1 MEPLNTPDDMSRDLL
16 HFIAKSPSV
25 FHAVRGVKAALA
37 YAGFTELREEDTWQ
51 IEKGGKYVV
60 TRDGSALVAFAVP
73 ENGGEFF
80 RIVAAHCDSPTFK
93 IKENPEIKD
102 GPYVRL
108 NVEG

>member
-1 MEPLNTPDDMSRDLL
+1 MSRDLL

-60 TRDGSALVAFAVP
+60 TRDGSALVALPCLKMA
-73 ENGGEFF
+73 ESSS
-80 RIVAAHCDSPTFK
+80 ASPQLTAIPLRSRSRK
-93 IKENPEIKD
+93 ILKSRTALMS
-102 GPYVRL
+102 V
-108 NVEG
+108 

>member
-51 IEKGGKYVV
+51 IEKGAIFPF
-60 TRDGSALVAFAVP
+60 SASSSCVMS
-73 ENGGEFF
+73 GF
-80 RIVAAHCDSPTFK
+80 R
-93 IKENPEIKD
+93 
-102 GPYVRL
+102 
-108 NVEG
+108 

>member
-51 IEKGGKYVV
+51 IEKGGN
-60 TRDGSALVAFAVP
+60 TWSPGTAV
-73 ENGGEFF
+73 
-80 RIVAAHCDSPTFK
+80 RSLLCRA
-93 IKENPEIKD
+93 
-102 GPYVRL
+102 
-108 NVEG
+108 